1 MRKSVKTG
9 HPTPSSGSW
18 TILVNG
24 LSLKAMCMLI
34 WADIRVQL
42 YMRSVNDIGK
52 TLLQWYCDQVL
63 GIEIVCETNTV
74 TRH

>member
-1 MRKSVKTG
+1 MRKSVKTR

-18 TILVNG
+18 TILMNG

-42 YMRSVNDIGK
+42 YMRSVNNIGK
-52 TLLQWYCDQVL
+52 TLLQEYCDQL
-63 GIEIVCETNTV
+63 LSIEIVWETNTV
-74 TRH
+74 TQH

>member
-1 MRKSVKTG
+1 
-9 HPTPSSGSW
+9 
-18 TILVNG
+18 
-24 LSLKAMCMLI
+24 MLI

-74 TRH
+74 TPHQYG

>member
-1 MRKSVKTG
+1 MRKLVKTR
-9 HPTPSSGSW
+9 HPRPSSGSW
-18 TILVNG
+18 TILVNA

-63 GIEIVCETNTV
+63 GIEIVFETNTV